1 MSRDEKKKQELKKI
15 KNKKNTNSSE
25 SPKSELISQTR
36 ANLLNL
42 N

>member
-1 MSRDEKKKQELKKI
+1 MSRDEKKKELEKI
-15 KNKKNTNSSE
+15 RNKKNANSSE